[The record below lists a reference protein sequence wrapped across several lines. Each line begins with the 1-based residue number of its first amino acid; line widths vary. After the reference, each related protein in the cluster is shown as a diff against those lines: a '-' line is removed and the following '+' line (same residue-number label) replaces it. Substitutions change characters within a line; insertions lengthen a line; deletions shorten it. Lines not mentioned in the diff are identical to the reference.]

1 MFQYPL
7 FGTSRALKLGMEH
20 LTIDELTLVLAAARQ
35 KSERDWLLV
44 LVSFWHGLR
53 ASEAVALRV
62 SDIKDGY
69 IRIARL
75 KGSLRTVQ
83 KLIEH
88 PDALLNEKSGLTAW
102 IRGRAGSERLFPIT
116 RQHFGRIV
124 HAHCATAG
132 IPAHRAHPHV
142 LKHSCAHYV
151 IRAGIH
157 VAQQHLGHKSL
168 SSTGAYLR
176 ITDATA
182 SAAVQALVG
191 SNGA

>member
-1 MFQYPL
+1 MFQNVVL
-7 FGTSRALKLGMEH
+7 EHRLRRNLVVEH
-20 LTIDELTLVLAAARQ
+20 LTIDELVQVLAAARR
-35 KSERDWLLV
+35 KSERDWLLI

-53 ASEAVALRV
+53 ASEAIGLRV
-62 SDIKDGY
+62 SDVRDGY
-69 IRIARL
+69 IKIARL
-75 KGSLRTVQ
+75 KGSLRTIQ

-88 PDALLNEKSGLTAW
+88 PEELLNEKSGLTAW
-102 IRGRAGSERLFPIT
+102 IRGKAGSERLFPIT

-142 LKHSCAHYV
+142 LKHSCAQYV
-151 IRAGIH
+151 IRAGIY

-168 SSTGAYLR
+168 ASTGAYLR
-176 ITDATA
+176 ITDAAA

-191 SNGA
+191 SNKA